1 MAMRKR
7 IAGRARRITREE
19 LDKMIRQNNL
29 QQELTDEEIEQ
40 LLKEGKYGPNCT
52 EETNDNGS
60 FGVCITEKS

>member
-19 LDKMIRQNNL
+19 LDEMVRQNSL
-29 QQELTDEEIEQ
+29 QQELTDEEIKQ
-40 LLKEGKYGPNCT
+40 LMKEGKYDPSYT

-60 FGVCITEKS
+60 SGVCTTKES